1 MGHIGAIIEAT
12 FACSNAHTLTKE
24 FERCSLSWAHPE
36 KRRTTRATFER
47 KTVRRPSA
55 FELGQIMLAEEEAQE
70 ARDSKKKKKKKK
82 ANGKKKKVGRVKG
95 GGVQN
100 PTLVRKKGELES
112 AVTSRRLMV

>member
-1 MGHIGAIIEAT
+1 VGHIGEIIEAT
-12 FACSNAHTLTKE
+12 FTCGNARTLTKE

-70 ARDSKKKKKKKK
+70 ARDRKKKKK
-82 ANGKKKKVGRVKG
+82 AKGKKKKVGRVKG

-112 AVTSRRLMV
+112 AVNSRRLMV